1 MTAAASPLPAT
12 RYPLPTRYP
21 SPFSR
26 LPSPVSRLPLLH
38 TIEVSDDEL
47 RHPADPI
54 FGLAV

>member
-12 RYPLPTRYP
+12 RYPLPATHP
-21 SPFSR
+21 LPVSL